1 MFAAVAALLI
11 TIGVMLLALK
21 VLGRMQGVTRGG
33 TRGAS
38 LQLLDRVATGP
49 RHGVVLL
56 RAGDRVLV
64 VGVGENH
71 TLLGELTGTE
81 RDAALEP
88 RQPAISGAAVGWRT
102 ALARF
107 GLVTALV
114 VMPHLARA
122 QVITAP
128 APTRTHQAQR
138 PAAVPAPTVQGP
150 TAPTVNVSV
159 GTPGDELKLTGA
171 VGIVVLMGA
180 LTLLPAVFMLMT
192 GFTRILIVL
201 SFLRSALGTQS
212 APPSSLLVAIA
223 LILTSVVMHPVL
235 ETENHDALQPYLRG
249 EIGQVEA
256 YKAALLPLRKFML
269 ANTRDRDLTAFADMS
284 GAAPAATVDDI
295 PTMTVVAA
303 FVTGELRTAFQ
314 MGFVIFLPFLVID
327 LIVASVLMSMGM
339 FMLPPVMVSLP
350 FKLLLFVLAD
360 GWALVMQNL
369 VASFRVAT

>member
-1 MFAAVAALLI
+1 
-11 TIGVMLLALK
+11 
-21 VLGRMQGVTRGG
+21 
-33 TRGAS
+33 
-38 LQLLDRVATGP
+38 
-49 RHGVVLL
+49 
-56 RAGDRVLV
+56 
-64 VGVGENH
+64 
-71 TLLGELTGTE
+71 
-81 RDAALEP
+81 
-88 RQPAISGAAVGWRT
+88 
-102 ALARF
+102 
-107 GLVTALV
+107 
-114 VMPHLARA
+114 
-122 QVITAP
+122 
-128 APTRTHQAQR
+128 
-138 PAAVPAPTVQGP
+138 
-150 TAPTVNVSV
+150 
-159 GTPGDELKLTGA
+159 
-171 VGIVVLMGA
+171 
-180 LTLLPAVFMLMT
+180 
-192 GFTRILIVL
+192 
-201 SFLRSALGTQS
+201 
-212 APPSSLLVAIA
+212 VAIA

>member
-1 MFAAVAALLI
+1 MFAAIAALVI
-11 TIGVMLLALK
+11 TVGVMLLALK
-21 VLGRMQGVTRGG
+21 VLGRLQGVPSGG
-33 TRGAS
+33 TRSAS

-49 RHGVVLL
+49 RHGIVLL
-56 RAGDRVLV
+56 RVGERVLV
-64 VGVGENH
+64 VGVAENH
-71 TLLGELTGTE
+71 TLLGELTGAE
-81 RDAALEP
+81 REAALDA
-88 RQPAISGAAVGWRT
+88 RQPAATGNAAWRS

-107 GLVTALV
+107 GLALV
-114 VMPHLARA
+114 LMAVPHLARA

-128 APTRTHQAQR
+128 KPAATTHQAQR
-138 PAAVPAPTVQGP
+138 RASVAAPTVQGP

-180 LTLLPAVFMLMT
+180 LTVLPAVFMLMT

-235 ETENHDALQPYLRG
+235 ETENNTALQPYLRG

-256 YKAALLPLRKFML
+256 YKAALIPLRKFML
-269 ANTRDRDLTAFADMS
+269 ANTRDRDLTTFAEMS
-284 GAAPAATVDDI
+284 GNAPAATVDDI